1 MSKQQQ
7 DDIENWLSDLIA
19 EILEISPSQ
28 VDRTKRFDRYGLD
41 SVAALS
47 VTAMLGEHLG
57 RDLDPTAM
65 YDYPTISTLS
75 RYLVESTEAEGVKA
89 ESLEGVP
96 Q

>member
-19 EILEISPSQ
+19 EILEIPPSK

-41 SVAALS
+41 SVAAVS
-47 VTAMLGEHLG
+47 VTAMLGKHLC
-57 RDLDPTAM
+57 RDLDATAM

-75 RYLVESTEAEGVKA
+75 RYLAESMEAEGIKA
-89 ESLEGVP
+89 ESMEGAP